1 MFIELTFRKSIS
13 VIINHQYIVSEEASQ
28 TALTTFLCKIHLDNT
43 CRNSK
48 GSNAMVCLNKRARF
62 SLEQTR
68 QRIIIILL
76 CVYSCLKR
84 ACLLFTVKKNS
95 PFQLLQHALNFQMF
109 LLFLLILKHIQKVF
123 KTFLGYFFVW
133 YEMFTTTLF
142 QLADQSMT

>member
-1 MFIELTFRKSIS
+1 MFMELTFRKSIS
-13 VIINHQYIVSEEASQ
+13 AIINYQYIVSEEASQ

-48 GSNAMVCLNKRARF
+48 GSKAMVCLNKRACF

-68 QRIIIILL
+68 KRIILL

-95 PFQLLQHALNFQMF
+95 PFQLLQHALNFQTF

-123 KTFLGYFFVW
+123 KTFLGYFFV
-133 YEMFTTTLF
+133 
-142 QLADQSMT
+142 